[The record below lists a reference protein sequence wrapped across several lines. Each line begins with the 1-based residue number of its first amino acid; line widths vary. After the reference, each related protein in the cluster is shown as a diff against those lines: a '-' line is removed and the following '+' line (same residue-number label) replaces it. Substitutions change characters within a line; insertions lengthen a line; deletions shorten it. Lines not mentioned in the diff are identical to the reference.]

1 MSNYILGIESS
12 CDDTSIAIVDTEY
25 RVIAMKTVSQTSVH
39 ALFGGIIPEIAARN
53 HIAWIFP
60 LLRSLLDDAKMSL
73 SDLSAIAV
81 TTHPGLVGSLLV
93 GVGVAKG
100 ISVAT
105 GLPLIGINH
114 LEAHIAS
121 ASLNCDERP
130 EYPFLSLIISG
141 GHTSL
146 IEVKKDGITTLGAT
160 MDDAAGEAFDKVAKM
175 AGLEYPGGPVIDKL
189 AQKGDASLY
198 KMPKLLT
205 SEKYKKSY
213 VFSFSGLKSAV
224 QRYLKQENI
233 EMPSLMAAFQNS
245 LFELVDRRIVM
256 ALKNRKY
263 KALVVVGGVSANS
276 ELRKRMKAISLR
288 FDTPLFLPELQYC
301 QDNGAMTAAA
311 AIPDFEKK
319 LFSGLDLGAA
329 PTKRE
334 TLSDF
339 A

>member
-1 MSNYILGIESS
+1 MSDYILGIESS
-12 CDDTSIAIVDTEY
+12 CDDTSIAIVDTDY
-25 RVIAMKTVSQTSVH
+25 RVVAMKTVSQTSVH
-39 ALFGGIIPEIAARN
+39 SLFGGIIPELAARN

-93 GVGVAKG
+93 GVGAAKG

-105 GLPLIGINH
+105 GLPLIGVNH
-114 LEAHIAS
+114 LEAHIFS
-121 ASLNCDERP
+121 AFLNRKDRA
-130 EYPFLSLIISG
+130 EYPFLALIISG
-141 GHTSL
+141 GHTSV
-146 IEVKKDGITTLGAT
+146 IEVDENGVHTLGAT

-175 AGLEYPGGPVIDKL
+175 AKLGYPGGPVIDKL

-198 KMPKLLT
+198 KMPKLLA

-213 VFSFSGLKSAV
+213 SFSFSGLKSAV
-224 QRYLKQENI
+224 QRHLQSGTVD
-233 EMPSLMAAFQNS
+233 MPGLMAAFQNS
-245 LFELVDRRIVM
+245 LFELVERRIIR
-256 ALKNRKY
+256 ALTQRKY
-263 KALVVVGGVSANS
+263 RALVVVGGVSANS
-276 ELRKRMKAISLR
+276 ELRERMKRVSHR
-288 FDTPLFLPELQYC
+288 FNTELFLPELQYC

-319 LFSGLDLGAA
+319 LFSGLDLDAA

-334 TLSDF
+334 IYG
-339 A
+339 

>member
-60 LLRSLLDDAKMSL
+60 LLRSLFDEAHLSL
-73 SDLSAIAV
+73 ADMSAIAV

-121 ASLNCDERP
+121 ASLNRDERP

-175 AGLEYPGGPVIDKL
+175 AGLGYPGGPVIDRL
-189 AQKGDASLY
+189 AQKGDASRY
-198 KMPKLLT
+198 KMPKLLA
-205 SEKYKKSY
+205 SEKYKNSF
-213 VFSFSGLKSAV
+213 VFSFSGLKTATQRFV
-224 QRYLKQENI
+224 QSGDVD
-233 EMPSLMAAFQNS
+233 MASLMAAFQKS
-245 LFELVDRRIVM
+245 LFELVERRVVM
-256 ALKNRKY
+256 AVKNNKY

-276 ELRKRMKAISLR
+276 ELRRRMGVVSRRFSL
-288 FDTPLFLPELQYC
+288 PLYLPELQYC

-319 LFSGLDLGAA
+319 LFSGMNLDAA
-329 PTKRE
+329 PTK
-334 TLSDF
+334 
-339 A
+339 AYNH

>member
-1 MSNYILGIESS
+1 MSDYILGIESS
-12 CDDTSIAIVDTEY
+12 CDDTSIALVDTEY

-39 ALFGGIIPEIAARN
+39 SLFGGIIPEIAARN

-60 LLRSLLDDAKMSL
+60 LLRSLLDEAKISL

-93 GVGVAKG
+93 GVGAAKG
-100 ISVAT
+100 ISAAT
-105 GLPLIGINH
+105 GIPLVGINH

-121 ASLNCDERP
+121 ASLNRKSRP
-130 EYPFLSLIISG
+130 QLPFLSLIISG

-146 IEVKKDGITTLGAT
+146 IEVKKEGIYTLGAT

-175 AGLEYPGGPVIDKL
+175 AKLGYPGGPVIDKL
-189 AQKGDASLY
+189 AQKGDASRY

-205 SEKYKKSY
+205 SEKYKHSF
-213 VFSFSGLKSAV
+213 VFSFSGLKTAT
-224 QRYLKQENI
+224 QRFLKNDDI
-233 EMPSLMAAFQNS
+233 DMPSLMAAFQKS
-245 LFELVDRRIVM
+245 LFELVERRIIY
-256 ALKNRKY
+256 ALKHNKY

-276 ELRKRMKAISLR
+276 ELRERMERVSHR
-288 FDTPLFLPELQYC
+288 FDTALFLPELQYC

-311 AIPDFEKK
+311 AIPAFQTKQFADFT
-319 LFSGLDLGAA
+319 LDAA

-334 TLSDF
+334 IYG
-339 A
+339 